1 MTVEQMVMKN
11 MHELTMENLQL
22 KAKLYDL
29 IHASQDVVSDFE
41 CDGET
46 LRDCVARL
54 KSTLAKVEE

>member
-1 MTVEQMVMKN
+1 MNVEQMTIL
-11 MHELTMENLQL
+11 EL

-54 KSTLAKVEE
+54 KSTLAQVEA